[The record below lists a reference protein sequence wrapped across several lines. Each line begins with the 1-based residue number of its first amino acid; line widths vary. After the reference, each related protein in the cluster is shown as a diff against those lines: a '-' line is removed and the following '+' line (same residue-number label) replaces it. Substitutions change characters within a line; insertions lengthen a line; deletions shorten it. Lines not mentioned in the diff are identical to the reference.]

1 MVSSLVR
8 SPACLALLVPL
19 LLSACGQAG
28 LTPGAQA
35 AADRPEF
42 AAQVPLPAGTAGGSL
57 SAAYGGRVLREAPD
71 ADEGDAL
78 LGFSEGQV
86 GGGLTTQGL
95 PSVQVER
102 NRDVF
107 QAGEAAPVTE
117 TARRT
122 VWVNG
127 SFTSWASARRT
138 VWVNGRFGPVPASE
152 WRDFRDDACD
162 PDEEGTPGAGGY
174 GHGLNSAYKT
184 GWARAAS
191 ICPPS

>member
-42 AAQVPLPAGTAGGSL
+42 TAQVPLPAGTAGG
-57 SAAYGGRVLREAPD
+57 
-71 ADEGDAL
+71 
-78 LGFSEGQV
+78 
-86 GGGLTTQGL
+86 GLTL
-95 PSVQVER
+95 PAVQVER

-107 QAGEAAPVTE
+107 QAGEVAPVTE
-117 TARRT
+117 AARRT

-138 VWVNGRFGPVPASE
+138 VWVNGRAGPVPGTDLRHPAFAGVLAPASE
-152 WRDFRDDACD
+152 WRYFRDDDCD
-162 PDEEGTPGAGGY
+162 PDEQGPLGAGGY